1 MSLSKFASERQV
13 IEDLI
18 VGHITQNAHLYLP
31 KPDPVDG
38 FRARFKQQ
46 RTNYEE
52 TPWGRMLTD
61 PSTLDPMASNF
72 TCVFDFFGTC
82 LTI

>member
-1 MSLSKFASERQV
+1 MSLSKFGSERQV

-31 KPDPVDG
+31 KPDPVDE

-82 LTI
+82 STI